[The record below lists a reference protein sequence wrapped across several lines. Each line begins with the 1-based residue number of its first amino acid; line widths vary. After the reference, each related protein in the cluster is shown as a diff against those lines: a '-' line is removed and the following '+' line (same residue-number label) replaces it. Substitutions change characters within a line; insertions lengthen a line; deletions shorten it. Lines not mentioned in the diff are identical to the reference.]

1 MNEPDVFPF
10 VRSVL
15 FDVVLEVTF
24 IFDPFV
30 IFDPAGACVPLA
42 GEPAD
47 RWDIILKI
55 VVDDIITTAIDA
67 ISIADFR
74 LIIVNRY
81 FCWYIRTMVTRLALM
96 TIVIPSV
103 VGGRKR

>member
-42 GEPAD
+42 REPAD
-47 RWDIILKI
+47 RWDIILK
-55 VVDDIITTAIDA
+55 VVVADIITTAIDA
-67 ISIADFR
+67 IIIADF
-74 LIIVNRY
+74 IIVNRY
-81 FCWYIRTMVTRLALM
+81 FRWYIRTMFMRLALM
-96 TIVIPSV
+96 IIQ
-103 VGGRKR
+103 RHAY